1 MRLHGCYNPCVVTTS
16 RILSAVPWG
25 KMGRRPFLNVK
36 SAEAS
41 RNKITYCRGSPSH
54 DARQSF
60 YRDKGSLL
68 VQLVCCT
75 ARQCAFVWS
84 SACKSSMGHN
94 HVFRTF
100 VNKNCGLSKKAGGW
114 GWISNKLSHRPVA
127 RGDRSAEEAKP
138 FKRSVK
144 IKRELWVKVKCRE
157 LDFCEDTC
165 KSRKSRG
172 LF

>member
-1 MRLHGCYNPCVVTTS
+1 MTTS

-75 ARQCAFVWS
+75 ARQYAFVWS
-84 SACKSSMGHN
+84 SASETVKQYVHTYVRTAYVFYVCSARRKLKLLVFGKSEN
-94 HVFRTF
+94 D
-100 VNKNCGLSKKAGGW
+100 GGICRFP
-114 GWISNKLSHRPVA
+114 GKLTPTRPTIRFPRIPRLRHCELA
-127 RGDRSAEEAKP
+127 RPS
-138 FKRSVK
+138 
-144 IKRELWVKVKCRE
+144 
-157 LDFCEDTC
+157 
-165 KSRKSRG
+165 
-172 LF
+172 